1 MSLPLR
7 IVLTIA
13 VIVIAAVWMVL
24 PVKFDVLG
32 PRLGIPVI
40 VKPGSNIEVNIKST
54 LPFWQPDWQVS
65 LGLRDKRLPLTI
77 TDSQLEVAN
86 QILEVTVPETIDA
99 ASYSLIVSD
108 GGQEIIRPK
117 AVHVVNEFQE
127 QVSIVQMADLPTLGH
142 GDGDQRLQQIIDE
155 INIINPDLVLMTGDI
170 AYGGNWDQYYRLLAA
185 MENINAPVVAAPGN
199 HEYEGWAGFLT
210 LIGEP
215 YHSVRYG
222 NLQIISLNSGHG
234 RDQLTEAQ
242 YRWLE
247 DEVNHLQGRTPII
260 QLHHPIH
267 HRPDLRGYLAVHV
280 PDLVQTFQQLHVPIV
295 LAGHW
300 HGDAVYD
307 ETGQDRRDTWYF
319 PGTPYVVTTAAGAD
333 LREKYSSSPL
343 HHGYRLIRLDQDI
356 LLTYTYD
363 MDGDGYRDATSS
375 IPMGKL
381 RAVPQDGLAVL
392 VENALHEFFPAARV
406 QIKVPGNNL
415 SLKPDFG
422 QLANRY
428 SYKGDSYFDV
438 EFPLAADSQ
447 RRIRLVNESTS
458 L

>member
-1 MSLPLR
+1 MPAPLKLILSLAL
-7 IVLTIA
+7 IV
-13 VIVIAAVWMVL
+13 VMAAWVVL

-40 VKPGSNIEVNIKST
+40 VKPGSTIEISIKSS
-54 LPFWQPDWQVS
+54 LPFWQPNWQMS
-65 LGLRDKRLPLTI
+65 LALRDQRIPLTI
-77 TDSQLEVAN
+77 VATQMDVAQ
-86 QILEVTVPETIDA
+86 QIIAASIPETINSA
-99 ASYSLIVSD
+99 AYSLIVSD
-108 GGQEIIRPK
+108 GENEVIRPK
-117 AVHVVNEFQE
+117 AVHVLDDFPQ
-127 QVSIVQMADLPTLGH
+127 QVSIVQMADLPTLGR

-155 INIINPDLVLMTGDI
+155 INIINPDVVLMTGDI
-170 AYGGNWDQYYRLLAA
+170 AYGGSWDQYHRLLAA
-185 MENINAPVVAAPGN
+185 MEKINAPVIAAPGN

-215 YHSVRYG
+215 YHAVQFG
-222 NLQIISLNSGHG
+222 HLQFISLNSGHG

-242 YRWLE
+242 YRWLKGE
-247 DEVNHLQGRTPII
+247 LDKLEGHTPIV

-280 PDLVQTFQQLHVPIV
+280 QDLVQAFKQLKVPIV

-307 ETGQDRRDTWYF
+307 EDGQDRRDTWYF

-343 HHGYRLIRLDQDI
+343 HHGYRLIRLDKHV
-356 LLTYTYD
+356 LVTYTYD
-363 MDGDGYRDATSS
+363 MDGDGFRDATSS

-381 RAVPQDGLAVL
+381 RAVPQDDQAVL
-392 VENALHEFFPAARV
+392 VQNELNEFFPAARV
-406 QIKVPGNNL
+406 RIKVPGNNL
-415 SLKPDFG
+415 ELKPDFG
-422 QLANRY
+422 QLVNRY
-428 SYKGDSYFDV
+428 SYKGDSYFEIEV
-438 EFPLAADSQ
+438 PLSANSQ
-447 RRIRLVNESTS
+447 RRIRLISEGKS

>member
-1 MSLPLR
+1 MPAPLKLLLSLVL
-7 IVLTIA
+7 IV
-13 VIVIAAVWMVL
+13 VMAAWIVL

-40 VKPGSNIEVNIKST
+40 VKPGSTIEISIKSS
-54 LPFWQPDWQVS
+54 LPFWRPNWQMS
-65 LGLRDKRLPLTI
+65 LALRDQRIPLTI
-77 TDSQLEVAN
+77 VAT
-86 QILEVTVPETIDA
+86 QMDVAQQVIAVTIPKVINA
-99 ASYSLIVSD
+99 AAYSLIVSD
-108 GGQEIIRPK
+108 GENEIIRPK
-117 AVHVVNEFQE
+117 AVHVVEDFPQ
-127 QVSIVQMADLPTLGH
+127 QVSIVQMADLPTLGR

-170 AYGGNWDQYYRLLAA
+170 AYGGSWDQYHRLLAA
-185 MENINAPVVAAPGN
+185 MEKINAPVIAAPGN

-215 YHSVRYG
+215 YHSVQFG
-222 NLQIISLNSGHG
+222 HLQFISLNSGHG

-242 YRWLE
+242 YRWLVGE
-247 DEVNHLQGRTPII
+247 LDKLQGRTPIV

-280 PDLVQTFQQLHVPIV
+280 PDLVQAFKQFNVPIV

-307 ETGQDRRDTWYF
+307 ENGQDRRDTWYF

-343 HHGYRLIRLDQDI
+343 HHGYRLIRLDEHV
-356 LLTYTYD
+356 LVTYTYD

-381 RAVPQDGLAVL
+381 RAVPQDDQAVL
-392 VENALHEFFPAARV
+392 VQNELNEFFPAARV

-415 SLKPDFG
+415 NLKPDVG
-422 QLANRY
+422 QLVNIYRH
-428 SYKGDSYFDV
+428 GDDSYYDI
-438 EFPLAADSQ
+438 EFELPASSQKIIQLRSESAA
-447 RRIRLVNESTS
+447 L
-458 L
+458 

>member
-1 MSLPLR
+1 MPKLAK
-7 IVLTIA
+7 VALTVV
-13 VIVIAAVWMVL
+13 VIVATALWIVL

-32 PRLGIPVI
+32 PRLGIPEI
-40 VKPGSNIEVNIKST
+40 VKPGSTIEVRIKSS

-65 LGLRDKRLPLTI
+65 LGLRDQRLPLTI
-77 TDSQLEVAN
+77 AASHLDVAH
-86 QILEVTVPETIDA
+86 QRLEVTIPETIGA
-99 ASYSLIVSD
+99 AAYSLIVSD
-108 GGQEIIRPK
+108 GEQEIIRPK
-117 AVHVVNEFQE
+117 AVHVVNDFPKE
-127 QVSIVQMADLPTLGH
+127 VSIVQMADLPTLGR

-155 INIINPDLVLMTGDI
+155 INIINPELVLMTGDI
-170 AYGGNWDQYYRLLAA
+170 AYGGSWDQYYRLLVA
-185 MENINAPVVAAPGN
+185 MEKIDAPVIAAPGN

-234 RDQLTEAQ
+234 RDQLTESQ
-242 YRWLE
+242 FQWLE
-247 DEVNHLQGRTPII
+247 DEVGQLQGRTPVI

-280 PDLVQTFQQLHVPIV
+280 PDLVQTFKQLNVPIV

-343 HHGYRLIRLDQDI
+343 HHGYRLIRLDEHI
-356 LLTYTYD
+356 LVTYTYD

-381 RAVPQDGLAVL
+381 RAVPQDDLGVL
-392 VENALHEFFPAARV
+392 VENNLNESFPAARV

-415 SLKPDFG
+415 NFKPDVG
-422 QLANRY
+422 HLVNRY
-428 SYKGDSYFDV
+428 SYQGDSYFVV
-438 EFPLAADSQ
+438 EFPLSRNSQ
-447 RRIRLVNESTS
+447 KRIRLISESTP